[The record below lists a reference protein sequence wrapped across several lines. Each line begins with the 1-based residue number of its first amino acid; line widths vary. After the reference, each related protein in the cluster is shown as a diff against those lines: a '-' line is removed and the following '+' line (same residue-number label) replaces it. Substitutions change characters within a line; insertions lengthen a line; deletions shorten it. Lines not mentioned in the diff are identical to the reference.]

1 MVEEDISSCRPP
13 GVLISC
19 EVGVSVVFHRR
30 LIATFE
36 VEAVVRCSRKISK
49 DSFYG
54 IPMPVAWVLAE
65 L

>member
-1 MVEEDISSCRPP
+1 MVEIDISSCRPP
-13 GVLISC
+13 GVLVSC
-19 EVGVSVVFHRR
+19 EVGVSVAFDHR
-30 LIATFE
+30 LVATFE

-54 IPMPVAWVLAE
+54 IPMLVAWVLAE